1 MNKPFYLGLL
11 ILKIHETVMYR
22 LLYGYINPTYQDNAN
37 LFYLNSDSFVV
48 NTKTEDIY
56 KNIASYV
63 WKRFNT

>member
-22 LLYGYINPTYQDNAN
+22 LLYGYINPTCQDNAN

-56 KNIASYV
+56 KNIANYV
-63 WKRFNT
+63 